1 VFLITFLQGFFL
13 GLLNIGHRLDSCE
26 RILFGSCSTPPPL
39 RSPPWSFEYYKE
51 SEGQYKY
58 ITETKEIVGGMKGV
72 KDSNDSVSP
81 SPLFF
86 AKEFVV

>member
-1 VFLITFLQGFFL
+1 
-13 GLLNIGHRLDSCE
+13 
-26 RILFGSCSTPPPL
+26 
-39 RSPPWSFEYYKE
+39 
-51 SEGQYKY
+51 
-58 ITETKEIVGGMKGV
+58 MKGV

>member
-1 VFLITFLQGFFL
+1 L
-13 GLLNIGHRLDSCE
+13 
-26 RILFGSCSTPPPL
+26 
-39 RSPPWSFEYYKE
+39 PPWSFKYYKE

-58 ITETKEIVGGMKGV
+58 IIETKEIVGGMKGV

-86 AKEFVV
+86 AKEFMV